1 MTLLASERSLL
12 IRNKFRSVLQLRIQN
27 RKQNEIDS
35 GLKSTCPTHKGEK
48 DQSKALRL
56 TDDGSIQKSPPCG
69 LNAETAKDRSVC
81 VAVRPKK
88 ARVADNTCVNIQRRP
103 GPLEQPHTHI
113 LPPENHIFEDDVSS
127 CPSSLSPEQ
136 LGVVQSPALS
146 LSPGLSSDQSLSDLS
161 PGPSP
166 PTQSPS
172 HTQPG
177 LAMLPAIKGINQ
189 AMSMTVGDSNSM
201 GMAGRPKGVYLTSQ
215 ATPLLPKTARPPTP
229 PDTSLFLLNSLT
241 PSRPPRPRKPRD
253 SKPKMRKLKY
263 HQYIPPDQRS
273 TTGSAGGVASQRSPA
288 PAQPIDPAYSH
299 LLQQQQVF
307 LQLQILQ
314 NQQDQDQQQQQ
325 QDQQQNHPQL
335 TVAPSGDT
343 NQVVRFSGDTI
354 QNSQPVLMATNHTPK
369 DISPSHKSEL
379 LPPNLVDLTV
389 SELRQQLRKRG
400 LPVSGTKPALL
411 QRLRPF
417 QLPRSCLA
425 PTPLCQPG
433 TSLEPLPPSPLLTP
447 NHNPNSSPCSGP
459 DPPTNPNHQVYIQ
472 STGILSGVQNEI
484 LNGILNGGPNGTLKG
499 MAVSV
504 VGEQPAFLAP
514 ALARSTSPSPGL
526 SPCSFSP
533 LSTGTPWRSE
543 QELQEMSLE
552 LEMRE
557 RIRSRPKDRVSPPL
571 SKSCG
576 VSLHPF
582 LQQDPGCP
590 RGKSET
596 NGQTEILFTQVFCC
610 QPCDVIGQDFE
621 LPMQITASPEQ
632 APPSVRSLE
641 EELQDAINKVQMDP
655 SQSIDDILDE
665 SIICMDTRSLS
676 VTELQ
681 SPGLPGPSPPPQTDQ
696 SQTSCCHS
704 NNDNFLSSPLCSSL
718 LLELPPSPSIM
729 VPRQLAPPPPPPP
742 SICTSPPPPTV
753 TARKRRAPA
762 KFDPADWLEALT
774 SGLHPLSPPSAP
786 FVENDF
792 GLDSDLNVFR
802 ELDLMVEQW

>member
-35 GLKSTCPTHKGEK
+35 GLKSACASHKGEK
-48 DQSKALRL
+48 DLSKALRL
-56 TDDGSIQKSPPCG
+56 TDDGPILKSPPCG
-69 LNAETAKDRSVC
+69 LNTATAKDV
-81 VAVRPKK
+81 
-88 ARVADNTCVNIQRRP
+88 
-103 GPLEQPHTHI
+103 
-113 LPPENHIFEDDVSS
+113 FEDDVSS

-136 LGVVQSPALS
+136 LGVLQSPALS
-146 LSPGLSSDQSLSDLS
+146 LSPGLTSDQSLSDLS

-166 PTQSPS
+166 ITYRPTF
-172 HTQPG
+172 TQTG
-177 LAMLPAIKGINQ
+177 SMMLPATKSNSQ
-189 AMSMTVGDSNSM
+189 PMSMTVGESSST
-201 GMAGRPKGVYLTSQ
+201 GTAGRPMEMYLTSQ
-215 ATPLLPKTARPPTP
+215 ATPQLPKTAQPPTP
-229 PDTSLFLLNSLT
+229 PDTTLFLLNSLN

-273 TTGSAGGVASQRSPA
+273 TNGGAGGVASQRSPT
-288 PAQPIDPAYSH
+288 PGQPIDPAYSR
-299 LLQQQQVF
+299 LLQQQQEF

-314 NQQDQDQQQQQ
+314 NQQDQDQQQEQRDPQQ
-325 QDQQQNHPQL
+325 KHTQY

-343 NQVVRFSGDTI
+343 NKILSLSGDTI
-354 QNSQPVLMATNHTPK
+354 QNSPPVIMATNSAPK
-369 DISPSHKSEL
+369 DTCPSHKSEL

-417 QLPRSCLA
+417 QLPRPCLT
-425 PTPLCQPG
+425 PTPVCQLG
-433 TSLEPLPPSPLLTP
+433 TSMEPLHPSPLLTP
-447 NHNPNSSPCSGP
+447 THSPSPSPCSGLDSP
-459 DPPTNPNHQVYIQ
+459 ASTPNHRVYIQ
-472 STGILSGVQNEI
+472 STGILSGAPNGVLNRV
-484 LNGILNGGPNGTLKG
+484 LNGVPNGI
-499 MAVSV
+499 AFSV
-504 VGEQPAFLAP
+504 AGEQPAFLTP
-514 ALARSTSPSPGL
+514 ALTSSSNPSPGI

-533 LSTGTPWRSE
+533 LSTGAPWRSE
-543 QELQEMSLE
+543 QELQEISLE

-557 RIRSRPKDRVSPPL
+557 RIRSRPRDRVSPPL

-590 RGKSET
+590 RGKPET
-596 NGQTEILFTQVFCC
+596 NGPTEILFTQVFCC

-621 LPMQITASPEQ
+621 LPMQITASPVQ

-641 EELQDAINKVQMDP
+641 EELQDAINRVQMNP

-665 SIICMDTRSLS
+665 SIICLDARSPS
-676 VTELQ
+676 VTELK
-681 SPGLPGPSPPPQTDQ
+681 SPVVPSPSPSPQTDQ
-696 SQTSCCHS
+696 SQPSCCHPK
-704 NNDNFLSSPLCSSL
+704 NFLSSPLCSSL
-718 LLELPPSPSIM
+718 LLELPPSPSTV

-742 SICTSPPPPTV
+742 SICTSLSPPTV
-753 TARKRRAPA
+753 ATRKRRALA
-762 KFDPADWLEALT
+762 AFDPADWLESLT
-774 SGLHPLSPPSAP
+774 SGLHPLSPSSGA

-792 GLDSDLNVFR
+792 CLDSDLNVFR